1 MVAGGGAGGGA
12 QGALRERQWE
22 WGVALNRCGGSVWD
36 EEKGLGVEG
45 VSDGHI
51 TVNVL
56 NATEFTL
63 KMAQTVNVMYILPQQ
78 TKEGTPGGDHGA
90 ERSPAG
96 PGVNEDSRTA

>member
-1 MVAGGGAGGGA
+1 MPGAGRGA
-12 QGALRERQWE
+12 GRRGRSGRGNGNGE
-22 WGVALNRCGGSVWD
+22 WPFNRCGGSVWD

-45 VSDGHI
+45 VSDGQV

-78 TKEGTPGGDHGA
+78 RKVHLGGDHGA
-90 ERSPAG
+90 ERSPAF
-96 PGVNEDSRTA
+96 PPPSA